1 MAPARI
7 GEIKV
12 LLLPKMLLITSP
24 LPPPLPAKSV
34 AQYDT
39 NTLTV
44 FVGRLDGEDVVVA
57 GARIVVVYPPV
68 AVKTPEPVYRASANS

>member
-1 MAPARI
+1 
-7 GEIKV
+7 
-12 LLLPKMLLITSP
+12 LPG
-24 LPPPLPAKSV
+24 KSV

-44 FVGRLDGEDVVVA
+44 FVARPPAKDVVVA

-68 AVKTPEPVYRASANS
+68 AVKTPEPVYQDQDKTSAKVLFSTYNHAGESPGGTCEE